1 MKVLFKKSLKFTLIL
16 LPIIIIAC
24 LSVTIWG
31 MEGLSDEARSEIA
44 AIYGSFA
51 VAVVLSILPNLFI
64 AIICTFF
71 GYVIAMKVRLIR
83 PLKLEKKPL
92 IITLIWAVIG
102 GVVILA
108 LDILFPLIITMPD
121 IPNAEDATAALLTPM
136 AWVAALLYG
145 GIVEELMLR
154 LFVMSLIAL
163 IIWKLFFRKYD
174 NESIPVIVFVI
185 ANILAAFLFGVGHLP
200 TLFASFDVITTGFV
214 VRTIL
219 LNMIGGLIFG
229 ELYRKYGLQYAIIA
243 HAGFH
248 VVMKSIL
255 LIMS

>member
-1 MKVLFKKSLKFTLIL
+1 
-16 LPIIIIAC
+16 
-24 LSVTIWG
+24 
-31 MEGLSDEARSEIA
+31 MEGFTEEDRSELTI
-44 AIYGSFA
+44 IYGSMFIV
-51 VAVVLSILPNLFI
+51 VALSTIPNLLI

-71 GYVIAMKVRLIR
+71 GYVIATKVGLMR
-83 PLKLEKKPL
+83 PLKVEKKPL
-92 IITLIWAVIG
+92 FITLIWAVIG
-102 GVVILA
+102 GVVILG
-108 LDILFPLIITMPD
+108 LDMLFPLIITMPD
-121 IPNAEDATAALLTPM
+121 ILNAEDATAALLTPM

-174 NESIPVIVFVI
+174 NDSIPVIVFVI

-200 TLFASFDVITTGFV
+200 TLFASFDVITAGFV

-248 VVMKSIL
+248 VVMKTIL
-255 LIMS
+255 LIIT